1 MRSKIPFIFDKLDF
15 PCQSK
20 YRYDKR
26 VLILLCISMYSYI
39 YGWAVLIIDIYDYH
53 KRKVQS
59 NAVIELSKKAWKMKE
74 KENKKKETMFLYLFV
89 CSSCIF
95 HFLYCNTIFTQH
107 FCYLQGVG
115 YRGGFI
121 RKCDYHSPHPQP
133 PSKTRLK
140 KNARARYLN
149 CPLLV
154 CPIWL
159 VIKHRNTPIWRT
171 TKENKVLYYLWELRV
186 LDFV

>member
-1 MRSKIPFIFDKLDF
+1 MCIYVYISQKVAAYGQF
-15 PCQSK
+15 
-20 YRYDKR
+20 
-26 VLILLCISMYSYI
+26 VLVSNKEWAFWYTTLCVLCISMYSYI

-53 KRKVQS
+53 KRKEQS

-95 HFLYCNTIFTQH
+95 HSLYCNTIFTQH

-121 RKCDYHSPHPQP
+121 RKCDYHSPPPTTPQQ
-133 PSKTRLK
+133 
-140 KNARARYLN
+140 NEG
-149 CPLLV
+149 
-154 CPIWL
+154 
-159 VIKHRNTPIWRT
+159 
-171 TKENKVLYYLWELRV
+171 KEKCQGKISELPASC
-186 LDFV
+186 LPNLASYQT